1 MSTRR
6 DWLARGAR
14 LGLVLSLSVIA
25 ACTSLPKSQGVAGDT
40 FARAGRFAI
49 TATEV
54 DGRQQAVQGGFS
66 WQDNGRDYV
75 LDLTSPLGS
84 TEARVQGGP
93 GSALLTRTN
102 GTRLQAADPDTLAED
117 ALGSPVPV
125 SGLRDWLRGRLAS
138 QPEARSV
145 QRDDAG
151 RLTRFEQ
158 GGWSAQLSRYD
169 NAGPQLLMLERQE
182 PGRRIVV
189 RLVVNPG

>member
-75 LDLTSPLGS
+75 LDLTSPLG
-84 TEARVQGGP
+84 RQKP
-93 GSALLTRTN
+93 GCR
-102 GTRLQAADPDTLAED
+102 
-117 ALGSPVPV
+117 
-125 SGLRDWLRGRLAS
+125 
-138 QPEARSV
+138 
-145 QRDDAG
+145 AG
-151 RLTRFEQ
+151 RAR
-158 GGWSAQLSRYD
+158 
-169 NAGPQLLMLERQE
+169 PC
-182 PGRRIVV
+182 
-189 RLVVNPG
+189 